1 MPSVGLRHEFEDDTP
16 LAVTLD
22 PYNDTIILPLHE
34 RFADRATLQKLQAAA
49 YHHRCRF
56 ETALYWKQRER
67 FAMPSA
73 KLRRVSLSSLLAALP
88 ILFLSSLSP
97 AQAQS
102 NAGCQTTG
110 SFEGFIA
117 SFRQQAASQG
127 VSPRGLAALDG
138 VTFDPAVVRQDRRQG
153 HFRQSFEQFSQRM
166 VPPYRVQKG
175 SGLLKRHA
183 GLLRQIEQRYG
194 VQPAIIVAIW
204 GLETDFGGN
213 MGKLPAIRSIATLA
227 YDCRRSDMFRAQ
239 LLDALRV
246 VDRGDLHPSE
256 MRGAW
261 AGEIG
266 QTQFM
271 ATSYYRYAVDF
282 DGDGR
287 RDLIRSVPD
296 VLASTAN
303 FLKGHGWVAG
313 GSWEPGSANAE
324 VLKQWNKAAVYSR
337 TIGYFASRL
346 EGTRAASN

>member
-1 MPSVGLRHEFEDDTP
+1 M
-16 LAVTLD
+16 
-22 PYNDTIILPLHE
+22 I
-34 RFADRATLQKLQAAA
+34 
-49 YHHRCRF
+49 
-56 ETALYWKQRER
+56 
-67 FAMPSA
+67 SA
-73 KLRRVSLSSLLAALP
+73 KLRRVSLSSLHRSLLAALP
-88 ILFLSSLSP
+88 VLLLSSLSP
-97 AQAQS
+97 AQAQP

-227 YDCRRSDMFRAQ
+227 FDCRRSDMFRAQ

-324 VLKQWNKAAVYSR
+324 VLKQWNRASVYSR

>member
-1 MPSVGLRHEFEDDTP
+1 
-16 LAVTLD
+16 
-22 PYNDTIILPLHE
+22 
-34 RFADRATLQKLQAAA
+34 
-49 YHHRCRF
+49 
-56 ETALYWKQRER
+56 
-67 FAMPSA
+67 MPSA
-73 KLRRVSLSSLLAALP
+73 KLRRVSLGSAIAALP
-88 ILFLSSLSP
+88 LLLLMGAAP

-102 NAGCQTTG
+102 RPACTTTG
-110 SFEGFIA
+110 NFDDFVNG
-117 SFRQQAASQG
+117 FRQQAASQG
-127 VSPRGLAALDG
+127 VSARGLAALNGLTYDA
-138 VTFDPAVVRQDRRQG
+138 AVVTKDRRQG
-153 HFRQSFEQFSQRM
+153 HFRLSFEEFSKRM

-175 SGLLKRHA
+175 TAMMKRHA
-183 GLLRQIEQRYG
+183 GLLSQIQQRYG
-194 VQPAIIVAIW
+194 VPPAIIVAIW

-213 MGKLPAIRSIATLA
+213 MGNMPAIRSIATLA
-227 YDCRRSDMFRAQ
+227 FDCRRSDMFRAQ

-246 VDRGDLHPSE
+246 VDRGDLQPAE

-271 ATSYYRYAVDF
+271 ASSYYRFAVDF

-303 FLKGHGWVAG
+303 YLKGYGWVAG

-324 VLKQWNKAAVYSR
+324 VLRQWNKAAVYSR

-346 EGTRAASN
+346 DATRAASN